1 MLYSF
6 MLSHKDKLI
15 GAPMKRLF
23 WVLCIGLVSLSFAGR
38 AAGQNYPSRAI
49 RIVVPFPAG
58 GGVDT
63 MARILGNKLSERL
76 GQPVLVEHRPGAGG
90 TLGADAVAKS
100 PPDGYT
106 VLLTVN
112 ALAIS
117 AALYRTLP
125 FDPLKS
131 FEPVT
136 HVAASQFVLVGSQK
150 MPAATIQEVIALA
163 RAKPGTLN
171 YGSSG
176 LGAPLH
182 LLAEMFK
189 HAAGLDIAHIP
200 YRGDA
205 PMFTALLSGDVQIA
219 FMPQGTGVPQVQNG
233 QVKGLAITGRKRS
246 TALPDVPTL
255 LEAGVTGM
263 EDGTWYGMF
272 APAGTPRDIVARLQS
287 DVAASLKSP
296 EVIERL
302 RSSGNEPVGSAPEEF
317 DALYRADIVKF
328 TKIIADAKIPKLD

>member
-1 MLYSF
+1 
-6 MLSHKDKLI
+6 
-15 GAPMKRLF
+15 MKRLC
-23 WVLCIGLVSLSFAGR
+23 WALTIGLVGLVPLGFVDGAFGE
-38 AAGQNYPSRAI
+38 NYPSRAI

-63 MARILGNKLSERL
+63 MARIMSNKLSERV

-90 TLGADAVAKS
+90 NLGADAVAKA

-117 AALYRTLP
+117 PSLYRTLP
-125 FDPLKS
+125 FDPVKG

-136 HVAASQFVLVGSQK
+136 HVAASQFVLVGSPK
-150 MPAATIQEVIALA
+150 MAATTVQEVIALA
-163 RAKPGTLN
+163 RAKPGSLN

-176 LGAPLH
+176 VGAPLH

-189 HAAGLDIAHIP
+189 HSAGLEIAHIS

-205 PMFTALLSGDVQIA
+205 PMLTALLAGDVQMG
-219 FMPQGTGVPQVQNG
+219 FMPQGTAVPQVQSG

-246 TALPDVPTL
+246 TALPALPTL
-255 LEAGVTGM
+255 LEAGVKGM
-263 EDGTWYGMF
+263 EDGTWYGLF
-272 APAGTPRDIVARLQS
+272 APAGTPRDIVVRLQKE
-287 DVAASLKSP
+287 VAEVMKSP
-296 EVIERL
+296 DVVERL
-302 RSSGNEPVGSAPEEF
+302 RSSGNEPVGSTPQEF
-317 DALYRADIVKF
+317 EALFKSDIAKF
-328 TKIIADAKIPKLD
+328 AKIIADAKIPKLD

>member
-1 MLYSF
+1 
-6 MLSHKDKLI
+6 
-15 GAPMKRLF
+15 MKRLY
-23 WVLCIGLVSLSFAGR
+23 WAIYIGLVSLGFVSPAS
-38 AAGQNYPSRAI
+38 GQSYPSRTI

-63 MARILGNKLSERL
+63 MARILGNKLSERV
-76 GQPVLVEHRPGAGG
+76 GQPVQIEHRPGAGG
-90 TLGADAVAKS
+90 TLGADTVAKA

-106 VLLTVN
+106 LLLTVN

-125 FDPLKS
+125 FDPLKA

-136 HVAASQFVLVGSQK
+136 HVAASQFVLVGSPK

-163 RAKPGTLN
+163 RAKPGSLN

-205 PMFTALLSGDVQIA
+205 PMLTALLSGDVQIA

-233 QVKGLAITGRKRS
+233 QVKGLAITGRMRS
-246 TALPDVPTL
+246 MALPELPTL
-255 LEAGVTGM
+255 LEAGVKGM
-263 EDGTWYGMF
+263 EDGTWYGLF
-272 APAGTPRDIVARLQS
+272 APAGTGRDIVARLQRE
-287 DVAASLKSP
+287 VAEVLKSP
-296 EVIERL
+296 DVVERL
-302 RSSGNEPVGSAPEEF
+302 RSSGNEPVGSNPQEF
-317 DALYRADIVKF
+317 DALFKADITRF
-328 TKIIADAKIPKLD
+328 AKIIADAKIPKLD